1 MALIEFE
8 VTAFYAKNEMRG
20 AAFNHDAMMLPDG
33 STVFINPDCIEAIF
47 AEVNDESKILLRS
60 GKAIDVKGT
69 PIEVKRKLING

>member
-1 MALIEFE
+1 MALVQLEA
-8 VTAFYAKNEMRG
+8 TAFYTKNDISG
-20 AAFNHDAMMLPDG
+20 GLFLPPN

-69 PIEVKRKLING
+69 PIEVKWKLING